1 VDLPV
6 YFDACA
12 GGDAE
17 RLREL
22 LAREPG
28 LVHATDPAAHHPGW
42 TGLHTAA
49 REGRTDAVRELLAH
63 GADPDAREAGDNTC
77 PLHWAVAH
85 LHLETVRVLLD
96 AGGDVHGIG
105 DVHELDVIG
114 WATVFHPPGRDPA
127 RFEAARREV
136 VSLLVERGARHHIF
150 SAIALGDAALIRRL
164 VEQNAGALDR
174 RLSRFEHRQTPLHF
188 ALDRQRDTLDV
199 LIELG
204 ADLEA
209 TDDGGQ
215 TALSVAMLRGDHD
228 AMRRLHAAGA
238 KPPATIAATD
248 LKAGMAGLARS
259 VSKGVPMIFVPDV
272 ARALDWYTS
281 IGFTE
286 VARYA
291 DDGLVNFGMVSF
303 GGAEIMLNM
312 HGKAGRHDVTLWFY
326 TDRVDDLYQLL
337 KARQLDA
344 ARAALAGQPSDRGI
358 EFEQDIE
365 DMFYG
370 ARQFGIR
377 DPDGYV
383 LYFIQSLEE

>member
-1 VDLPV
+1 
-6 YFDACA
+6 
-12 GGDAE
+12 
-17 RLREL
+17 
-22 LAREPG
+22 
-28 LVHATDPAAHHPGW
+28 
-42 TGLHTAA
+42 
-49 REGRTDAVRELLAH
+49 
-63 GADPDAREAGDNTC
+63 
-77 PLHWAVAH
+77 
-85 LHLETVRVLLD
+85 
-96 AGGDVHGIG
+96 
-105 DVHELDVIG
+105 
-114 WATVFHPPGRDPA
+114 
-127 RFEAARREV
+127 
-136 VSLLVERGARHHIF
+136 
-150 SAIALGDAALIRRL
+150 
-164 VEQNAGALDR
+164 
-174 RLSRFEHRQTPLHF
+174 
-188 ALDRQRDTLDV
+188 
-199 LIELG
+199 
-204 ADLEA
+204 
-209 TDDGGQ
+209 
-215 TALSVAMLRGDHD
+215 MLRGDHD